1 MQYIKYKG
9 RLVERRLPPSALLR
23 RCSLRRYGRC
33 FAAVQNFQRPFKIRN
48 QAVKNKSQFLIYKQ
62 VLFEEQAKQ
71 EYQAQLQREAE
82 RQRVEAE
89 RQEKNDNY
97 IEYAKKHITFKELA
111 DEWLTLQANSKDMK
125 NSSIQRMKSCRGR
138 TYPAL
143 GKILVSKLNYRDI
156 KFFISSL
163 AADGVN
169 KFTGKELSQK
179 TQKHY
184 LTFVSDVMRY
194 AKDCGYIDTNPC
206 IGFKFVK
213 KEHKEV
219 RTYSLDEVIA
229 ILSALDE
236 KAPTEYKLF
245 YYLLAYCGL
254 RRGEALGLEFHDID
268 YKTSIVTLERT
279 SNYHV
284 GYGVYT
290 DSLKNT
296 ASYRALL
303 LQPKILS
310 LVKQL
315 KAERKQQAIQCGD
328 QWIENDRLFVNWQGK
343 PLSPNI
349 PHKWLQNFCKKEGL
363 PFHGLHSFRH
373 FTATQAIANGVDLK
387 RVSKMLGHSQT
398 STTINI
404 YTHAVQQA
412 NEDALN
418 CIANLIEKG

>member
-1 MQYIKYKG
+1 MIKPQKRISKKTGEVSYLFRVNLGFVNDEQIIKSMTYKPDKG
-9 RLVERRLPPSALLR
+9 MTPKQIDNEV
-23 RCSLRRYGRC
+23 
-33 FAAVQNFQRPFKIRN
+33 IR
-48 QAVKNKSQFLIYKQ
+48 QQ
-62 VLFEEQAKQ
+62 VLFEERAKQ
-71 EYQAQLQREAE
+71 EYQEQLQREAE
-82 RQRVEAE
+82 QKRLKAKE
-89 RQEKNDNY
+89 REKQDDY

-111 DEWLTLQANSKDMK
+111 DEWIAIQENGKDMK
-125 NSSIQRMKSCRGR
+125 KSSVQRMKSCRER
-138 TYPAL
+138 AYPAI
-143 GKILVSKLNYRDI
+143 GDKLVSKLNYRDI
-156 KFFISSL
+156 KIFISSL

-169 KFTGKELSQK
+169 KFTGKGLSQK

-184 LTFVSDVMRY
+184 LTFVSDVMHY
-194 AKDCGYIDTNPC
+194 AKDCGYIEINPC
-206 IGFKFVK
+206 NGYKFTK
-213 KEHKEV
+213 REYKEV
-219 RTYSLDEVIA
+219 QTYSLDEVIS

-236 KAPTEYKLF
+236 KAPTVYKLF

-254 RRGEALGLEFHDID
+254 RRGEALGLEFSDID
-268 YKTSIVTLERT
+268 YENSIVTLKRT

-284 GYGVYT
+284 GYGIYT
-290 DSLKNT
+290 DSLKST
-296 ASYRALL
+296 SSYRTLL
-303 LQPKILS
+303 VQPKIIS

-315 KAERKQQAIQCGD
+315 KAERKQQAINCGD
-328 QWIENDRLFVNWQGK
+328 RWIENDRLFVNWQGK

-349 PHKWLQNFCKKEGL
+349 PHKWLQNFCEKEGL

-404 YTHAVQQA
+404 YAHAVQQA